1 MNDPPPP
8 PATDAFAQAR
18 GLLHER
24 FGHTAFRDGQEG
36 AVRSVLGGRSLLVVM
51 PTGSGKSLLY
61 QLPALATA
69 GLTLVVSPLI
79 ALMKDQVDDLT
90 RRGIP
95 ATFINSSLSLQEQ
108 QERIGRC
115 LRGEVRLLYVAPE
128 RFQSAAF
135 LDMLRRVKVARLAV
149 DEAHCISQW
158 GHDFRPDYR
167 RLRKFRADMGDP
179 PVTALTAT
187 ATPRVQTDI
196 VECLGLK
203 PAEVDLHVRGFDRP
217 NFSLCV
223 VQARRE
229 EAKIDFLREFLHR
242 ERGAGIIYV
251 GTRRAAE
258 EVADAIA
265 DIEPSHTVYHAGL
278 DPEDR
283 TRAQEAFLRGKV
295 RVAVATIAFGMGIDK
310 ADIRFVHHYHFPGS
324 VEEYYQEI
332 GRAGRDGLPAQCA
345 LLYSAADRYLREF
358 FIDLSHPTR
367 EQVQAVY
374 EALWEIDEN
383 PLAMTYAQI
392 AELADDG
399 EKLKE
404 GQVASAIRL
413 LDGAGVTRAMAGDAT
428 AAITLV
434 RPGAEILPK
443 IRGDVQRQV
452 FEALASSLDLETP
465 GRYTID
471 LGQVAAV
478 ARLAIDQV
486 RRAMTA
492 LADARHLAYEPPFR
506 GRGIEKLVH
515 PPPPFAK
522 LAIDW
527 KRQGFLRGLEV
538 EKLDAMEDYIH
549 TGGCR
554 RAFILR
560 YFGEK
565 TDLACG
571 MCDCC
576 KTRDKRKAR
585 DRAPVS
591 DGEPSPL
598 TGRIAPSYP
607 ARRDARADAAGA
619 GDRPARHER
628 GRKATPRSSA
638 APAAGEQA
646 KSGDVLVKQPYI
658 APAVLICIR
667 HLRFPVGAGR
677 VAQVLTGSR
686 DKDII
691 AWRLN
696 QNPAYGRAQTK
707 QEVIKRIIEEMIAQG
722 YLKREG
728 EAERPVLALTPRGKT
743 AADLIEKE
751 EAAHGGV
758 PTTPRGGG
766 RPTPPLRGHVPGK
779 GDNMPKACPPRA
791 GERRAGHATLDDQ
804 AVPESV
810 ATPSSADPAAAL
822 DALVQRML
830 VADQEEAKRI
840 VEDLRLY
847 HPRALATRLTARY
860 AASGELREQ
869 SRAVWALGELCGEY
883 ALEFLINCTR
893 AEAPNVRRIAA
904 SALGKVGASIVSHE
918 RRQADLARARQALA
932 ALAADPAPQV
942 REYAAKALSQF
953 GPERD
958 VPL

>member
-1 MNDPPPP
+1 MSDPPPL
-8 PATDAFAQAR
+8 PAIDAFAQAQAF
-18 GLLHER
+18 LHER
-24 FGHTAFRDGQEG
+24 FGHAAFRDGQEG
-36 AVRSVLGGRSLLVVM
+36 AVRSVFAGRSLLVVM

-79 ALMKDQVDDLT
+79 ALMKDQVDELT
-90 RRGIP
+90 RRSIP

-128 RFQSAAF
+128 RFQSASF

-217 NFSLCV
+217 NFSLRV
-223 VQARRE
+223 VHARRE
-229 EAKIDFLREFLHR
+229 ETKIDFLREFLHR

-265 DIEPSHTVYHAGL
+265 DVEPSHIVYHAGL
-278 DPEDR
+278 EPEER
-283 TRAQEAFLRGKV
+283 TRAQEAFLQGKV
-295 RVAVATIAFGMGIDK
+295 RVAVATVAFGMGIDK

-345 LLYSAADRYLREF
+345 LLYSASDRYLREF

-374 EALWEIDEN
+374 EALWEVDEN
-383 PLAMTYAQI
+383 PLAMTYAHI

-527 KRQGFLRGLEV
+527 KRQDFLRGLEV

-576 KTRDKRKAR
+576 KTHSKRKTR
-585 DRAPVS
+585 DRAPAS
-591 DGEPSPL
+591 HGEPSPL

-607 ARRDARADAAGA
+607 ARRDARADSAGA
-619 GDRPARHER
+619 GDRPARRER
-628 GRKATPRSSA
+628 GRKATSGSSA
-638 APAAGEQA
+638 APPPAAGEQA
-646 KSGDVLVKQPYI
+646 KSGDVLVKQPHI

-677 VAQVLTGSR
+677 VAQILTGSR
-686 DKDII
+686 DKNII

-696 QNPAYGRAQTK
+696 QSPAYGRAQTK
-707 QEVIKRIIEEMIAQG
+707 QEVIKRIVEEMIAQG

-728 EAERPVLALTPRGKT
+728 EAERPVLALTPRGKA

-751 EAAHGGV
+751 EAAQAGV
-758 PTTPRGGG
+758 PAAPRGGG
-766 RPTPPLRGHVPGK
+766 RPTPPLPGHVPGK
-779 GDNMPKACPPRA
+779 GDNMPSEK
-791 GERRAGHATLDDQ
+791 RAGHATLDDQ
-804 AVPESV
+804 TVPESP
-810 ATPSSADPAAAL
+810 ATPSSVDPAAAL

-860 AASGELREQ
+860 AASGDLREQ
-869 SRAVWALGELCGEY
+869 SRAAWALGELCGEY

-918 RRQADLARARQALA
+918 HRQAELARARQALA

-942 REYAAKALSQF
+942 REYAEKALAQF
-953 GPERD
+953 RLERD

>member
-1 MNDPPPP
+1 MMNHPPTS
-8 PATDAFAQAR
+8 PAADAYAQAI
-18 GLLHER
+18 GFLHER
-24 FGHTAFRDGQEG
+24 FGHAAFRDGQEA
-36 AVRSVLGGRSLLVVM
+36 AVRSVLAGRNLLVVM

-61 QLPALATA
+61 QLPALATQ

-79 ALMKDQVDDLT
+79 ALMKDQVDELT

-115 LRGEVRLLYVAPE
+115 LRGEVQLLYVAPE

-135 LDMLRRVKVARLAV
+135 LDMLRRVRTVRLAV

-196 VECLGLK
+196 VECLGLQ
-203 PAEVDLHVRGFDRP
+203 AHEVDIHVRGFDRP
-217 NFSLCV
+217 NFSLSV
-223 VQARRE
+223 VYARRE
-229 EAKIDFLREFLHR
+229 EAKTDFLRDFLR
-242 ERGAGIIYV
+242 TERGAGIIYA

-258 EVADAIA
+258 AVADAIA
-265 DIEPSHTVYHAGL
+265 DVEPSCIVYHAGL
-278 DPEDR
+278 EPEER
-283 TRAQEAFLRGKV
+283 TRAQEAFLTGKA
-295 RVAVATIAFGMGIDK
+295 RVAVATVAFGMGIDK

-332 GRAGRDGLPAQCA
+332 GRAGRDGLPARCV
-345 LLYSAADRYLREF
+345 LLYSASDRYLREF
-358 FIDLSHPTR
+358 FIDLSYPTR
-367 EQVQAVY
+367 EQVEAVY
-374 EALWEIDEN
+374 DALWEIEEN

-392 AELADDG
+392 ADLCSDDG
-399 EKLKE
+399 DKLKE

-428 AAITLV
+428 AAITLAK
-434 RPGAEILPK
+434 PGAEVLPK
-443 IRGDVQRQV
+443 IHGDVQRRV

-465 GRYTID
+465 GRYAIN
-471 LGQVAAV
+471 LGQVARV
-478 ARLAIDQV
+478 ANLAIDQV

-492 LADARHLAYEPPFR
+492 LADARHLDYEPPFR

-515 PPPPFAK
+515 PPPPFEK

-527 KRQGFLRGLEV
+527 KHQDFLRGLEV

-576 KTRDKRKAR
+576 KARGDRK
-585 DRAPVS
+585 PKGKES
-591 DGEPSPL
+591 
-598 TGRIAPSYP
+598 
-607 ARRDARADAAGA
+607 RRREADAPQRRAS
-619 GDRPARHER
+619 P
-628 GRKATPRSSA
+628 
-638 APAAGEQA
+638 APAAGAPEPPSAPRREAGAPA
-646 KSGDVLVKQPYI
+646 KSGDVLAQQPSI
-658 APAVLICIR
+658 APAVLVCIR
-667 HLRFPVGAGR
+667 HLRFPLGVGR
-677 VAQVLTGSR
+677 IAQVLTGSR
-686 DKDII
+686 DKDLI
-691 AWRLN
+691 AWRLDK
-696 QNPAYGRAQTK
+696 NPAYGRVHTK
-707 QEVIKRIIEEMIAQG
+707 QEVIKHVIERMIGQG

-728 EAERPVLALTPRGKT
+728 EPGRPVLALTARGEK
-743 AADLIEKE
+743 AAGAVEKE
-751 EAAHGGV
+751 EEARGAPARVEKPETTAA
-758 PTTPRGGG
+758 
-766 RPTPPLRGHVPGK
+766 
-779 GDNMPKACPPRA
+779 
-791 GERRAGHATLDDQ
+791 RRASQ
-804 AVPESV
+804 APRPPEEE
-810 ATPSSADPAAAL
+810 AQPAPSAPPIADPAVAL
-822 DALVQRML
+822 DALVERML

-847 HPRALATRLTARY
+847 HPGALATRLTSRY

-883 ALEFLINCTR
+883 ALKFLIDCTR
-893 AEAPNVRRIAA
+893 AEAANVRRIAA
-904 SALGKVGASIVSHE
+904 SALGKVAGAAYATNVY
-918 RRQADLARARQALA
+918 RRESFPRAQQALA

-942 REYAAKALSQF
+942 RQYAAKALAQLRLERE
-953 GPERD
+953 GPF
-958 VPL
+958 

>member
-1 MNDPPPP
+1 
-8 PATDAFAQAR
+8 
-18 GLLHER
+18 
-24 FGHTAFRDGQEG
+24 
-36 AVRSVLGGRSLLVVM
+36 
-51 PTGSGKSLLY
+51 
-61 QLPALATA
+61 
-69 GLTLVVSPLI
+69 
-79 ALMKDQVDDLT
+79 
-90 RRGIP
+90 
-95 ATFINSSLSLQEQ
+95 
-108 QERIGRC
+108 
-115 LRGEVRLLYVAPE
+115 
-128 RFQSAAF
+128 
-135 LDMLRRVKVARLAV
+135 
-149 DEAHCISQW
+149 
-158 GHDFRPDYR
+158 
-167 RLRKFRADMGDP
+167 
-179 PVTALTAT
+179 
-187 ATPRVQTDI
+187 

-229 EAKIDFLREFLHR
+229 EAKIDFLREFLRR

>member
-1 MNDPPPP
+1 MDPLPTRPT
-8 PATDAFAQAR
+8 ADAFDQAL
-18 GLLHER
+18 GFLHER
-24 FGHTAFRDGQEG
+24 FGHASFREGQEA
-36 AVRSVLGGRSLLVVM
+36 AVRSVLAGRNLLVVM

-79 ALMKDQVDDLT
+79 ALMKDQVDELT
-90 RRGIP
+90 RRAVA

-115 LRGEVRLLYVAPE
+115 LSGVVRLLYVAPE

-135 LDMLRRVKVARLAV
+135 LAMLRRVKVMRLAV
-149 DEAHCISQW
+149 DEAHCISEW

-187 ATPRVQTDI
+187 ATPRVQADI

-203 PAEVDLHVRGFDRP
+203 PAEVDIHVRGFDRP
-217 NFSLCV
+217 NFSLSIV
-223 VQARRE
+223 HARRE
-229 EAKIDFLREFLHR
+229 EVKIDFLREFLHA
-242 ERGAGIIYV
+242 EPGAGIIYA

-258 EVADAIA
+258 EVANALS
-265 DIEPSHTVYHAGL
+265 DIEPSCTVYHAGL
-278 DPEDR
+278 EPEER
-283 TRAQEAFLRGKV
+283 TRAQEAFLSGRA
-295 RVAVATIAFGMGIDK
+295 RVVVATVAFGMGIDK
-310 ADIRFVHHYHFPGS
+310 ADVRFVLHYHFPGS
-324 VEEYYQEI
+324 VESYYQEI
-332 GRAGRDGLPAQCA
+332 GRAGRDGLPARCV
-345 LLYSAADRYLREF
+345 LLYSPADRYLREF
-358 FIDLSHPTR
+358 FIDLSYPTR
-367 EQVQAVY
+367 EQVQTVY
-374 EALWEIDEN
+374 EALWKIEEN

-392 AELADDG
+392 AQCCDDG
-399 EKLKE
+399 EELKE

-428 AAITLV
+428 AAVTLG
-434 RPGAEILPK
+434 RPGALVLPK
-443 IRGDVQRQV
+443 IRGDVQRRV

-465 GRYTID
+465 GRYAID
-471 LGQVAAV
+471 LGQVARV
-478 ARLAIDQV
+478 ANLAIDQV

-492 LADARHLAYEPPFR
+492 LAEARHLDYEPPFR

-515 PPPPFAK
+515 PPPPFEK

-527 KRQGFLRGLEV
+527 KRQDFLRGLEL

-576 KTRDKRKAR
+576 KTRGGGKHK
-585 DRAPVS
+585 DR
-591 DGEPSPL
+591 EP
-598 TGRIAPSYP
+598 
-607 ARRDARADAAGA
+607 RRREADAPRRRASPASQAG
-619 GDRPARHER
+619 
-628 GRKATPRSSA
+628 TPEPPSA
-638 APAAGEQA
+638 PRREAVAPA
-646 KSGDVLVKQPYI
+646 KTGDVLAQQPSI

-667 HLRFPVGAGR
+667 HLRFPLGAGR
-677 VAQVLTGSR
+677 VAQILTGSR
-686 DKDII
+686 EKDII
-691 AWRLN
+691 GWRLDK
-696 QNPAYGRAQTK
+696 NPAYGRVQTK
-707 QEVIKRIIEEMIAQG
+707 QEVIKRVVEEMIAQG
-722 YLKREG
+722 YLKRKG
-728 EAERPVLALTPRGKT
+728 EPGRPVLALTPRGE
-743 AADLIEKE
+743 AAAALIEKE

-766 RPTPPLRGHVPGK
+766 TPTPPLRGRVPGK
-779 GDNMPKACPPRA
+779 GDGMPS
-791 GERRAGHATLDDQ
+791 ERRAGHATLDDQ
-804 AVPESV
+804 AVPESL
-810 ATPSSADPAAAL
+810 ARPSSADPAAAL

-847 HPRALATRLTARY
+847 HPRALAARLTARY
-860 AASGELREQ
+860 AAAGELREQ

-893 AEAPNVRRIAA
+893 AEAANVRRLAA
-904 SALGKVGASIVSHE
+904 SALGKVVATVRGGAG
-918 RRQADLARARQALA
+918 RQDELVQARQALA
-932 ALAADPAPQV
+932 ALQSDPAPQV
-942 REYAAKALSQF
+942 RQYAEKALAQF
-953 GPERD
+953 AMDNAGPF
-958 VPL
+958 